1 MDALSS
7 AAEAY
12 DYPCNLQAGKYGSGL
27 RAFQDI
33 QAAGMQP
40 NVVSYCGGQPFR
52 QIWGFGKNNHV
63 AFCLRSIQ
71 IVREWCSQCCVRHIV
86 RPYGM
91 ALR

>member
-33 QAAGMQP
+33 QAAGMLP
-40 NVVSYCGGQPFR
+40 NVVTYCGTQA
-52 QIWGFGKNNHV
+52 QCL
-63 AFCLRSIQ
+63 AFMLL
-71 IVREWCSQCCVRHIV
+71 VCSLVN
-86 RPYGM
+86 
-91 ALR
+91 